1 MNKKARYWTFVAYP
15 ESLGNIDLYNYLTEL
30 GLCFAISPLHDRDIN
45 PTGEPK
51 KPHYHVLLEFPGP
64 TTYKNVKENIVDPI
78 GQPIPKIVMTVRGAY
93 RYLCHLDNPEKAQY
107 SIDDIRK
114 SSNFELVLT
123 KTELTT
129 LKVLI
134 LDDIDNQR
142 ITEYYDLLK
151 YYRIIGDF
159 DRLDIVANNT
169 MFFNT
174 YLSSYRAKIKNNL
187 TNSHI

>member
-15 ESLGNIDLYNYLTEL
+15 DSLGDIDLYNYLSEL
-30 GLCFAISPLHDRDIN
+30 GLCFAISPLHDKDMN

-129 LKVLI
+129 LKILI
-134 LDDIDNQR
+134 LDDIDSQH
-142 ITEYYDLLK
+142 ITEYYDLLL
-151 YYRIIGDF
+151 YYRKTGDF
-159 DRLDIVANNT
+159 DRLDIVSNNT
-169 MFFNT
+169 MFFST
-174 YLSSYRAKIKNNL
+174 YLNSYRAKLKKNL
-187 TNSHI
+187 TSSHN